1 MEDFQLS
8 FNWADRDFGA
18 IITGIVIGI
27 LIFIIGRWLA
37 KLITRLVER
46 SLKRADVDETVVR
59 FSGILVYAGLLVAV
73 LIAALNAAGIHTT
86 SLTALLASAGLA
98 VGLALRD
105 SLSNFASG
113 VVVLVR
119 KPYVIGDYIDAGGTS
134 GTVEEVGIFYTVMRT
149 ADNIQVVV
157 PNSLITNDFIK
168 NYSAKDT
175 RRIDLVSSIS
185 YAENIGRT
193 RSLLMEIMTSHQ
205 QVLADPAPSV
215 DVLNLGEFGVDLAV
229 RMWVKSDD
237 YWRVKCDLQ
246 EEMKE
251 RFEEEHLTSP
261 MPQREIFLQQTV

>member
-37 KLITRLVER
+37 KLVTRLVER

-59 FSGILVYAGLLVAV
+59 FSGILVYAGLLVVV

-119 KPYVIGDYIDAGGTS
+119 KPYVIGDYIAAGGTS

-157 PNSLITNDFIK
+157 PNSLVTNDYIK
-168 NYSAKDT
+168 NYSTKDT

-193 RSLLMEIMTSHQ
+193 RSLLMEIMTSLP
-205 QVLADPAPSV
+205 QVLEDPAPSV
-215 DVLNLGEFGVDLAV
+215 DVLNLGDVGVDLAV
-229 RMWVKSDD
+229 RAWVKSDD

-251 RFEEEHLTSP
+251 RFEDEHLASP
-261 MPQREIFLQQTV
+261 MPQQEVYLQQSV